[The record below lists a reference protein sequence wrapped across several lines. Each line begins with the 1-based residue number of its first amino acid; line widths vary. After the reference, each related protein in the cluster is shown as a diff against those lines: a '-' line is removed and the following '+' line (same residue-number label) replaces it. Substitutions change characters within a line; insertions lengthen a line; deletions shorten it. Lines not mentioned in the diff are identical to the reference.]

1 MRVSAYQSDR
11 MSSTSKHRTVKAA
24 DSACANN
31 GDFFEWGIQR
41 RSLGWGMQT
50 ILISCTNG

>member
-1 MRVSAYQSDR
+1 LHVRMSTYQSDR

-24 DSACANN
+24 NCACANN

-41 RSLGWGMQT
+41 KS
-50 ILISCTNG
+50 